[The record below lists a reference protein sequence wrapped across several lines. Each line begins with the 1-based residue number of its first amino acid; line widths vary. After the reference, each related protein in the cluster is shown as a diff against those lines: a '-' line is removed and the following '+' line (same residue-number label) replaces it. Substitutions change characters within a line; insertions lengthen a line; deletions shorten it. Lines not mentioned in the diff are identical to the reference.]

1 MGICHSVGLPCSA
14 NGSPSVESME
24 KRVRKIAVFVV
35 AFAMQIFA
43 QVPSVVEHIRIPLW
57 AELDAYPGLAEA
69 GDMSAG
75 VFDFPV
81 NRLRQTAPY
90 IIEGMVYGW
99 NFTYTPSDKLRRV
112 SEFFEI
118 EPIQSDKS
126 YLRGVKYSSPWIND
140 NRLNCWVEF
149 NRTSEMVQVYN
160 LWASINHPTV
170 RGRGTG
176 KISSGFD
183 GITDAVTNAVK
194 DAVRTYFRGQIKNK
208 PKEITG
214 KVLIRKQP
222 EFGIRAGEYVIQLDF
237 FLETD
242 RIIQYNMY

>member
-1 MGICHSVGLPCSA
+1 
-14 NGSPSVESME
+14 ME
-24 KRVRKIAVFVV
+24 RRIRKIAIFCIVLS
-35 AFAMQIFA
+35 AQIFA
-43 QVPSVVEHIRIPLW
+43 QTPSVIEHIRIRLW
-57 AELDAYPGLAEA
+57 AELDAYPGLTEA

-90 IIEGMVYGW
+90 IVAGMVYGW
-99 NFTYTPSDKLRRV
+99 NFTYTPSDKTRGV

-118 EPIQSDKS
+118 EPVEKDTS
-126 YLRGVKYSSPWIND
+126 YLRGVSFRQPWIED

-149 NRTSEMVQVYN
+149 DRTADMVRLYN
-160 LWASINHPTV
+160 FWYSVNHPTV
-170 RGRGTG
+170 RGKGTG

-183 GITDAVTNAVK
+183 GITDAVTNSVK
-194 DAVRTYFRGQIKNK
+194 DAVRTYFRGHIKNK

-214 KVLIRKQP
+214 KVLIRSQP
-222 EFGIRAGEYVIQLDF
+222 EFGIRAGEYVLQLDF

-242 RIIQYNMY
+242 RIIQYTVY